1 MVGLVLLRCKLLKVK
16 GTKRKAE
23 IPNPIPRAAHQKKVG
38 DSVDMAVDTAAGT
51 DGAGGQGEGSSEQ
64 SGIAAAGGRGGRG
77 GKGRGRG
84 GKGGRPPAAPAGNSA
99 EGELKAKLMAKL
111 MGNTS

>member
-1 MVGLVLLRCKLLKVK
+1 MGLVLLRCKLLKVK

-23 IPNPIPRAAHQKKVG
+23 IPNPSPRAAHQKKVG

>member
-1 MVGLVLLRCKLLKVK
+1 MVGLVLLRCNLLKVK

-77 GKGRGRG
+77 GKSRGRG

>member
-1 MVGLVLLRCKLLKVK
+1 MGLVLLRCKLLKVK

>member
-1 MVGLVLLRCKLLKVK
+1 MGLVLLRCKLLKVK

-99 EGELKAKLMAKL
+99 EGELKAKLLAKL